1 MDVKYS
7 KVKRGELYWVDFGDA
22 LGSEVKGIHPGLI
35 VQNDDG
41 NNYSPTT
48 IVVALTSQKKPNLPT
63 HVVLKKDALNGL
75 KKNSLITCEQL
86 RTVDKGRLLNKI
98 GMISHTKQ
106 KEVDL
111 AMAISIK
118 NLLMGG
124 D

>member
-1 MDVKYS
+1 M
-7 KVKRGELYWVDFGDA
+7 
-22 LGSEVKGIHPGLI
+22 KGIHPGLI

-98 GMISHTKQ
+98 GI
-106 KEVDL
+106 
-111 AMAISIK
+111 
-118 NLLMGG
+118 
-124 D
+124 

>member
-7 KVKRGELYWVDFGDA
+7 KVKRGEIYWVDFGDT
-22 LGSEVKGIHPGLI
+22 LGSEVSGIHPGLI

-63 HVVLKKDALNGL
+63 HVMLEKDTLNGL
-75 KKNSLITCEQL
+75 KKNSLITCEQM
-86 RTVDKGRLLNKI
+86 RTIDKGRLLNKM
-98 GMISHTKQ
+98 GMISRAKQ
-106 KEVDL
+106 KEVDT

-118 NLLMGG
+118 NLLMEG